1 MINACN
7 YGTVIG
13 RLARDP
19 QIFTNEDGSR
29 KVLMTVMVRRN
40 FKQNGTYQS
49 DAVSLEAYLPKEFN
63 APIYNMIHQG
73 DQVAIMYTVRS
84 SSYQKGGETIWAEAK
99 QIETIQLLESKTTTD
114 ARLAARKAEA
124 APAPVEAAPVAVD
137 MDAVQMPAIG

>member
-40 FKQNGTYQS
+40 YKQNGTYQS

-73 DQVAIMYTVRS
+73 DQVAVMYTVRS
-84 SSYQKGGETIWAEAK
+84 SSYQKDGETIWAEAK

-124 APAPVEAAPVAVD
+124 SAAPVEAAPVAVD